1 MESAALASGGRTF
14 RIVDVPTAAGGSFER
29 LPRIL
34 RILLENVARCG
45 GPDATRSVQAI
56 RDWAASGRSDADIPF
71 QPARVLMHDTTCGPA
86 LVDIAAMRS
95 ALAEAGGDPRRLN
108 PVLPIDIST
117 DHSIAVD
124 AFGTPDAL
132 AYNMRREMQRNA
144 ERYRL
149 MKWATGALTGVRVHP
164 PGTGIM
170 HTLNLERLATV
181 VSVSRRGGDTWAIPD
196 TLLGTD
202 SHTPMINGIGVLGW
216 GVGGLEAESV
226 CFGMPAVIRVP
237 DVVGVRLKGRLRPGV
252 TATDLALTLCERLR
266 RIELADRFLEFCG
279 PGVGTLTAGERA
291 VVANMAPEFGASCA
305 LFPIDG
311 ETLRYLADTGRAAE
325 HVRLVEDFAQRQG
338 LWLDPAAVPRYTE
351 MLDFDLGEVTISLA
365 GPRRPQDRLE
375 AGATR
380 EAFAP
385 LLSAVA
391 QPRDGAVAIAAITSC
406 TNTSD
411 PRLLIAA
418 GLLARK
424 ARRLGLARPTWV
436 KTSLAPGSP
445 ATVRYLQRS
454 GLLADLEALGFG
466 IVGFGCTTCIG
477 NSGPLTPAMQAA
489 VEGGSTPVAV
499 LSGNR
504 NFPGRVHPRLDAA
517 FLASPPLVIAF
528 ALAGDVNR
536 DILTDPI
543 GHSADGA
550 PVRLADLWPSGPEIE
565 AALAQARDPD
575 DYADAYDRAERSAD
589 WQALDAAQSPLFPWD
604 EASTY
609 LRRPPFAAF
618 GAKSRLGSYRAR
630 PLLVLG
636 DDITTDHISPA
647 GAIPAQSAAA
657 DYLTARGEDR
667 RDLNVFAA
675 RRGNWEVMLR
685 GLFTNRSVRNLL
697 GPDIAAGSTIHAGSG
712 EPLPLWRAAERY
724 AAEST
729 PLVIVAGERY
739 GMGSSRDWAAKGV
752 ALLGVRA
759 VLALGFERIHRS
771 NLIGMGVLP
780 LRLPPQWSPARLA
793 LTADDIIRIDATME
807 RIEPRGRVPICIER
821 RTGCVTLEATL
832 AVETSSE
839 VELLLAGGILPLI
852 LARAMSPD
860 ASAPGGSPG
869 ARSSSV

>member
-1 MESAALASGGRTF
+1 VTSEHASAASEPVELISGGRSF
-14 RIVDVPTAAGGSFER
+14 RIIDLRTAAGGIIDR
-29 LPRIL
+29 LPHVL
-34 RILLENVARCG
+34 RILLENIVRCG
-45 GPDATRSVQAI
+45 GPDAPHAARAI
-56 RDWAASGRSDADIPF
+56 RDWIATGRSEADIPF
-71 QPARVLMHDTTCGPA
+71 QPTRLLMHDTTCGPA

-95 ALAEAGGDPRRLN
+95 TLAEAGGDPRRLS

-124 AFGTPDAL
+124 AFGTSAAL
-132 AYNMRREMQRNA
+132 TYNMRREMQRNA

-149 MKWATGALTGVRVHP
+149 MKWATGALAGVRVHP

-181 VSVSRRGGDTWAIPD
+181 VSVSDRDGCAWAVPD
-196 TLLGTD
+196 TVLGTD

-226 CFGMPAVIRVP
+226 CFGMPAVIRLP
-237 DVVGVRLKGRLRPGV
+237 DVVGVRLTGELQPGM

-266 RIELADRFLEFCG
+266 RLQLADRFLEFFG
-279 PGVGTLTAGERA
+279 PGVAALAAGERA

-305 LFPIDG
+305 FFPVD
-311 ETLRYLADTGRAAE
+311 EQVLRYLRDTGRSPE
-325 HVRLVEDFAQRQG
+325 HVRLVEDYARRQG
-338 LWLDPAAVPRYTE
+338 LWLEPAAAPRYTE
-351 MLDFDLGEVTISLA
+351 TLDFDLSRVATSLA
-365 GPRRPQDRLE
+365 GPRRPQDRIA
-375 AGATR
+375 AGATV
-380 EAFAP
+380 AALAP
-385 LLSAVA
+385 LLTGRSDAPIDA
-391 QPRDGAVAIAAITSC
+391 KPGNGAVAIAAITSC

-411 PRLLIAA
+411 PRLLVTA

-424 ARRLGLARPTWV
+424 ARQLGLAPQNWV

-445 ATVRYLQRS
+445 AALNYLQRA
-454 GLLADLEALGFG
+454 GLLADFEALGFG

-477 NSGPLTPAMQAA
+477 NSGPLTPAIESAIGQRG
-489 VEGGSTPVAV
+489 VVPVAV

-504 NFPGRVHPRLDAA
+504 NFPGRVHPRLEAA

-543 GHSADGA
+543 GHTPAGA
-550 PVRLADLWPSGPEIE
+550 PVRLADIWPSGPEVD
-565 AALAQARDPD
+565 ATLALAGEPRD
-575 DYADAYDRAERSAD
+575 YLEAYDRAERSAE
-589 WQALDAAQSPLFPWD
+589 WEALEAASSPLYPWD

-618 GAKSRLGSYRAR
+618 GAATRLGSYRAH
-630 PLLVLG
+630 PLLALG

-647 GAIPAQSAAA
+647 GAISEQSAAA

-667 RDLNVFAA
+667 HDLNVFAA
-675 RRGNWEVMLR
+675 RRGNWELMIR

-697 GPDIAAGSTIHAGSG
+697 RPGIPPGSTIHAGSG
-712 EPLPLWRAAERY
+712 ELLPLWRAAARY
-724 AAEST
+724 AAENT

-780 LRLPPQWSPARLA
+780 LRLPPQWSPVRLA
-793 LTADDIIRIDATME
+793 LTPNDIIQIDASVE
-807 RIEPRGRVPICIER
+807 RIEPRGRIPVCIER
-821 RTGCVTLEATL
+821 QAGRIALEATL

-839 VELLLAGGILPLI
+839 VELLVAGGILPLI
-852 LARAMSPD
+852 LARAMS
-860 ASAPGGSPG
+860 A
-869 ARSSSV
+869 